1 MNIYEKYNINKNR
14 LLRDYVNNPLQ
25 HIENQLGKPLESP
38 FKEDLEYLY
47 IELNLRRKWNKI
59 IDNLRARFL

>member
-14 LLRDYVNNPLQ
+14 LLRDYLHNPLQ
-25 HIENQLGKPLESP
+25 HIENQLGKPLELP

>member
-25 HIENQLGKPLESP
+25 HIENQFGKPLELP